1 MLAFLL
7 SNIRPIL
14 YAIVALV
21 VAYMAYKLY
30 DVIRE
35 NGANQVVIEQMDSAI
50 KSQKKVIDQLTQ
62 DKKLQEDVIL
72 ERDQELEDLN
82 TRLDKIIDDLG
93 VDEDDAAAESLK
105 ELFRRLGKL

>member
-72 ERDQELEDLN
+72 ERDKELEDLN